1 MWEVVYVLWE
11 GASGKER
18 VGRSGWEEQAGV
30 KDRAGVRNDERE
42 RDGGITK
49 IQVNLED
56 KLARAS
62 RNGDEFW
69 WTEIQRQLWLGP
81 VDWTTQKSGRM
92 GNVTR
97 DAGG

>member
-1 MWEVVYVLWE
+1 MYY
-11 GASGKER
+11 GKER
-18 VGRSGWEEQAGV
+18 VGRSGWEELMRRCNGKEQAGV
-30 KDRAGVRNDERE
+30 KNRAGVGNDERE

-62 RNGDEFW
+62 RNGDKFW
-69 WTEIQRQLWLGP
+69 WTGIQRQLWLGP
-81 VDWTTQKSGRM
+81 VDWTTQNSGRM